1 MSADRTAAQI
11 EALMDL
17 RVRARNLAEGLI
29 TQDEVDA
36 YLENLADDE
45 DAAEW
50 VDLPTIGAGEGEE
63 EEKAEK

>member
-1 MSADRTAAQI
+1 MNTARNAAQL

-36 YLENLADDE
+36 YLEKLADDE
-45 DAAEW
+45 DNAEW
-50 VDLPTIGAGEGEE
+50 VDLPTVGAGEGDEE
-63 EEKAEK
+63 APSDK